1 MTTFSPPA
9 GTMLINLIETDWMH
23 CLPFFYSLPKNPV
36 LGKIC
41 NDTSRT
47 LNEKFRVFSP
57 FGLGKLIGVGV
68 DIMLV
73 DKAV

>member
-1 MTTFSPPA
+1 
-9 GTMLINLIETDWMH
+9 MLINLIETDWMH
-23 CLPFFYSLPKNPV
+23 CLPFLYSFPKNRV

-41 NDTSRT
+41 YDTSQT

-68 DIMLV
+68 DTMLV
-73 DKAV
+73 DNAV